1 MASLW
6 PAALDNFLTNR
17 QNANPAA
24 GIFQPVDAND
34 LNNLADAVNKLE
46 ATLGLHPDD
55 GLYPANTFGDVVSR
69 LNAIDA
75 PTHKAISLPYTLQ
88 ASDINSILFTD
99 LVTST
104 GNITIP
110 AGMALPHGAAFTIS
124 QGSTGAFRI
133 VGPAG
138 MQVHSR
144 GEVFTS
150 AGIYSMVSITK
161 VAASGDFYI
170 VSGDIIAP

>member
-24 GIFQPVDAND
+24 GFFQPVDAND

-46 ATLGLHPDD
+46 TALGLNPKD
-55 GLYPANTFGDVVSR
+55 GAFPAGTYADLVSR
-69 LNAIDA
+69 LNAVDA
-75 PTHKAISLPYTLQ
+75 PTHKTITAPYSLIVDDLK
-88 ASDINSILFTD
+88 SILFTNNTAAAD
-99 LVTST
+99 
-104 GNITIP
+104 ITIP
-110 AGMALPHGAAFTIS
+110 PGLNLPHGVSFTIS
-124 QGSTGAFRI
+124 QGSSGTFRI
-133 VGPAG
+133 VAPGITL
-138 MQVHSR
+138 HSR

-170 VSGDIIAP
+170 VSGDIVAP